1 MMKLQRKS
9 IALKNKVYTMKVK
22 NSLPVLIT
30 FLFTVGCHQ
39 TGKTD
44 SGLNLDFEVSENGM
58 PKGWSI
64 YPKSDYSVFVDS
76 KNVQSGKYSIAIESA
91 GNTVDAQAVFI
102 ALPNNYDGERVTLS
116 GYMKTENVTDG
127 HAGLWII
134 KIPEMACDSVTV
146 TGTADWNKY
155 EITLDLN
162 PAQTQYIIIGGG
174 LTGKGKMWLDGLQVT
189 IDSVDI
195 KDAKVYERKP
205 LPAELDK
212 AFNLSSNIV
221 IPLSEKFDSKEDKI
235 LIANLELLG
244 KLWGFLKY
252 HHPEVGKGEY
262 NWDNELFRIL
272 PEYLKVT
279 GTAQRDE
286 ILLQWIEK
294 YGELPECKT
303 CRETSADAIVKP
315 DFSWVENTGMSS
327 ILKEKIKEIYR
338 NRHQGEHF
346 YIKMEP
352 VGNPVF
358 TNEKDYP
365 HMPCPDAYIRLLA
378 LYRYWNMIQY
388 FFPSRHLTDKNWNQ
402 VLKEYIPKFV
412 LVETELE
419 YQLAI
424 LLLTG
429 EINDSH
435 ANLSEPGNKVDSL
448 RGSWQAPFRVRF
460 IENKLVVTDYYKPE
474 LKETSGLNTGDVI
487 THINGK
493 KIEYIVDSVKIYY
506 PASNEASK
514 MKNLANDLVRSRN
527 KSILIE
533 YISSDRVKQKK
544 ELTLYERKRLNMN
557 RKDQS
562 ICYNLIYENILVT
575 KDLIGYITLKT
586 IKKSDIDNIK
596 KLFGNT
602 KGIIIDIRNYPS
614 TYVPYLLGSYFVSD
628 DMPFVRF
635 TRGNINNP
643 GEFNFDTPLRIP
655 KSEEPY
661 QGKLI
666 VIVNEESISQSEY
679 TAMAFRAGDHTTI
692 IGSQTAGADGNVS
705 EIVLPGG
712 LKTRISGVGVYYP
725 DGRETQRIGIV
736 PDIDVKPTIQGIRE
750 GRDELLE
757 RAVEMI
763 RQQ

>member
-1 MMKLQRKS
+1 
-9 IALKNKVYTMKVK
+9 MKVK
-22 NSLPVLIT
+22 DFLPVSIT
-30 FLFTVGCHQ
+30 CLFIIGCHQ
-39 TGKTD
+39 SKKTD
-44 SGLNLDFEVSENGM
+44 SDFNLNFEVIENGM

-76 KNVQSGKYSIAIESA
+76 KNVQSGKYSIAIEFA

-102 ALPNNYDGERVTLS
+102 TLPKNYDGEKITLS

-127 HAGLWII
+127 HAGLWIM
-134 KIPEMACDSVTV
+134 KVPEMACDSVTV
-146 TGTADWNKY
+146 TGTADWKQY

-162 PAQTQYIIIGGG
+162 PAQTQYIVIGGG

-235 LIANLELLG
+235 LITNLELLG

-252 HHPEVGKGEY
+252 HHPEVGKGNY

-272 PEYLKVT
+272 PEYLKVNE
-279 GTAQRDE
+279 TAQRDE

-327 ILKEKIKEIYR
+327 ILKEKIREIYR

-346 YIKMEP
+346 YIKVEH

-365 HMPCPDAYIRLLA
+365 HMPYPDAGIRLLA

-388 FFPSRHLTDKNWNQ
+388 FFPSRHLTDKSWDE
-402 VLKEYIPKFV
+402 VLKEYIPKFI

-424 LLLTG
+424 LQLIG

-435 ANLSEPGNKVDSL
+435 AILQGADKIELL
-448 RGSWQAPFRVRF
+448 RGSRQAPFHVRF
-460 IENKLVVTDYYKPE
+460 VENKLVVTDYYKPE
-474 LKETSGLNTGDVI
+474 LQDTTSLNTGDII
-487 THINGK
+487 THVNGK
-493 KIEYIVDSVKIYY
+493 RIESIIDSMRMYY
-506 PASNEASK
+506 PASNEAVR
-514 MKNLANDLVRSRN
+514 MRDLAGDLIRSGNRTMLINYISNGQKKQKELMLYNRYSLSRN
-527 KSILIE
+527 K
-533 YISSDRVKQKK
+533 K
-544 ELTLYERKRLNMN
+544 N
-557 RKDQS
+557 RGLCSRFLD
-562 ICYNLIYENILVT
+562 NDNILMT
-575 KDLIGYITLKT
+575 RGLIGYVTLESIKKEDDIEH
-586 IKKSDIDNIK
+586 IKKSFMD
-596 KLFGNT
+596 T

-614 TYVPYLLGSYFVSD
+614 MYVPLLLGSFFVSENT
-628 DMPFVRF
+628 PFQ
-635 TRGNINNP
+635 RGSRVNLNNP
-643 GEFNFDTPLRIP
+643 GEFNLKESSVIP
-655 KSEEPY
+655 KSEDY
-661 QGKLI
+661 YNGKL
-666 VIVNEESISQSEY
+666 VVLVNEITQSSAEN
-679 TAMAFRAGDHTTI
+679 AVMAFRAGDNTTV
-692 IGSQTAGADGNVS
+692 IGSPTAGADGNVS

-712 LKTRISGVGVYYP
+712 LKTRISGIGIYYP
-725 DGRETQRIGIV
+725 DGRGIQRTGII
-736 PDIDVKPTIQGIRE
+736 PDIEVKPTIQGIRE

-757 RAVEMI
+757 RAIEMI
-763 RQQ
+763 RQK